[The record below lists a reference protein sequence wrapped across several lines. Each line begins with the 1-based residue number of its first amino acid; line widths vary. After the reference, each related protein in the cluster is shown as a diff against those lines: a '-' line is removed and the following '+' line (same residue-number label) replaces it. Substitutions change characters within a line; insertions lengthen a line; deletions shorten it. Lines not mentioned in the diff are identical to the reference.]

1 MGVTLASLFRVVT
14 FPLSRLV
21 SLCLLVVGMSGV
33 LTVLSV
39 F

>member
-1 MGVTLASLFRVVT
+1 MGVTLVSLFRVVT

-21 SLCLLVVGMSGV
+21 SQCRLVVAMSGV